1 MSNLW
6 RGFWAWY
13 ERTYTLNVSIALGLF
28 LLQLWHLVWLGGDVV
43 AGRLLDDPLLSI
55 SGIAEFI
62 TILVDYT
69 EIPAIFA
76 ITLVYIDAYRRGEK
90 WNAVIMLALLH
101 SQWLHM
107 FWITDEFVV
116 DSFTGAAEHTH
127 ATVLP
132 PWLAWIAIGID
143 YLEVPVIIDTFRKF
157 FRSLREKRVKEF
169 LKHELR
175 EE

>member
-1 MSNLW
+1 MW
-6 RGFWAWY
+6 RSFWSWY
-13 ERTYTLNVSIALGLF
+13 EKTYTLNISIALGLF
-28 LLQLWHLVWLGGDVV
+28 LLQTWHLVWLGGDVV
-43 AGRLLDDPLLSI
+43 AERLFGEPFFSI
-55 SGIAEFI
+55 NGVAELI
-62 TILVDYT
+62 TIVVDYT

-76 ITLVYIDAYRRGEK
+76 ITLVYVDAWRRGKK

-116 DSFTGAAEHTH
+116 DSFTGGAEHTH

-132 PWLAWIAIGID
+132 AWLAWIAIGID

-157 FRSLREKRVKEF
+157 FQSIREKRVKEF
-169 LKHELR
+169 LKTELR